1 MSELKIIARHAGS
14 VWAGQLAV
22 MAFGVIDTVVAGRY
36 SEDALAAL
44 AIGSAVYISVYVALM
59 AVLQA
64 LLPIWAELHGGARSA
79 ELGRSVRQAL
89 YLCAVVSVLG
99 LLVLFAP
106 GPVLRWTQVPPAMQ
120 STVVDYLQVLGLA
133 FVPALLF
140 RMYSTLNQSL
150 GRPLL
155 VTWLQLG
162 ALLFKLPL
170 SIWLTNGGMGLP
182 ALGVVGCAWATV
194 LVYAGML
201 VVALLMLRTQ
211 DLYRPY
217 KLWQRMEKPH
227 WHTIAGF
234 LRLGVPTGLAVMVE
248 VTSFTLM
255 ALFIARQGT
264 LSTAA
269 HQIASNVVALMY
281 MLPLSIA
288 IATSARTSYWMGAR
302 QHAQARH
309 AIAQGFGLVATAALS
324 ASALV
329 FLLRHQLAGFY
340 ANSPEVAQLA
350 AQLLAWIALF
360 HLADACQV
368 TCGFLLRCFQIALAP
383 LLIYA
388 SLLWGLGLFGG
399 YVWAYVGVA
408 DIGTRPQVSTFW
420 MASSA
425 ALYLVAALML
435 ALLLRTVA
443 RRLR

>member
-36 SEDALAAL
+36 SEAALAAL

-89 YLCAVVSVLG
+89 YLCAVGAVLG

-170 SIWLTNGGMGLP
+170 SIWLTNGGLGLP

-227 WHTIAGF
+227 WQTIAGF
-234 LRLGVPTGLAVMVE
+234 VRLGVPTGLATKPMRV
-248 VTSFTLM
+248 SP
-255 ALFIARQGT
+255 AWC
-264 LSTAA
+264 
-269 HQIASNVVALMY
+269 ASPM
-281 MLPLSIA
+281 M
-288 IATSARTSYWMGAR
+288 TT
-302 QHAQARH
+302 
-309 AIAQGFGLVATAALS
+309 
-324 ASALV
+324 
-329 FLLRHQLAGFY
+329 
-340 ANSPEVAQLA
+340 
-350 AQLLAWIALF
+350 
-360 HLADACQV
+360 
-368 TCGFLLRCFQIALAP
+368 
-383 LLIYA
+383 
-388 SLLWGLGLFGG
+388 
-399 YVWAYVGVA
+399 
-408 DIGTRPQVSTFW
+408 TRP
-420 MASSA
+420 
-425 ALYLVAALML
+425 
-435 ALLLRTVA
+435 
-443 RRLR
+443 